1 MGAEHGMSE
10 RALRVVLLAQRE
22 NLEETVKRQL
32 DGSGVS
38 ATVKRVAGEV
48 AFQEA
53 LVAHPTDVVIADGPS
68 ARQST
73 WRGYTTTRAIRPSA
87 PFILLTDH
95 LDEET
100 FISYARHNP
109 DDLVLME
116 NLGRLGPAILEALEA
131 RRPLSKLS
139 PRQIEVLRMVAEGRS
154 TREIADTLDLSAKTV
169 ESHRSAMMKRLALHG
184 IASLVRYAVRMG
196 LVRLDQDPRRE

>member
-1 MGAEHGMSE
+1 MNE

-32 DGSGVS
+32 DGAGVTS
-38 ATVKRVAGEV
+38 TIQRVTDDV
-48 AFQEA
+48 AFKEA
-53 LVAHPTDVVIADGPS
+53 LVAHSTDVVIADRPNRDQS
-68 ARQST
+68 RWSDYVAARK
-73 WRGYTTTRAIRPSA
+73 IRPSA
-87 PFILLTDH
+87 PFILLTDR

-100 FISYARHNP
+100 FINYARHNP

-116 NLGRLGPAILEALEA
+116 NLGRLAPAILEALET

-154 TREIADTLDLSAKTV
+154 TREIADTLNLSAKTV

-196 LVRLDQDPRRE
+196 LVRVDEGDPRLE